1 MSPKRAV
8 PPVPRG
14 RRGGRTLPRPPPD
27 RYNPRRLSDSGGEV
41 TRALE
46 ALRAGRVDAR
56 EDLLRLIYEELRRLA
71 AVQMA
76 GQPADH
82 TLQPTALVHEA
93 YLKLLGGEAAFV
105 DRAHFLNAAARAMR
119 SILVDH
125 ARTRGRQKRGGG
137 GRNVAFHE
145 AIHGSLDPHDE
156 VLAVHDAMTELEE
169 IDPRRARVVELRYF
183 GGLTFEE
190 TARLMEIPER
200 TVYRLWDLAR
210 AWLYREIGP

>member
-1 MSPKRAV
+1 V
-8 PPVPRG
+8 EQQ
-14 RRGGRTLPRPPPD
+14 
-27 RYNPRRLSDSGGEV
+27 GEV
-41 TRALE
+41 TRALHE
-46 ALRAGRVDAR
+46 LNAGRADAG
-56 EDLLRLIYEELRRLA
+56 EELFRLVYGELRRLA
-71 AVQMA
+71 AAQMA
-76 GQPADH
+76 GQPPGH

-93 YLKLLGGEAAFV
+93 YMKLLGGEGAFA

-125 ARTRGRQKRGGG
+125 ARARGRQKRGGEAA
-137 GRNVAFHE
+137 RIEFHE
-145 AIHGSLDPHDE
+145 SIHGALDAHDE
-156 VLAVHDAMTELEE
+156 ILSVHEALRKLEE

-190 TARLMEIPER
+190 TARLLEIPER

>member
-1 MSPKRAV
+1 VA
-8 PPVPRG
+8 
-14 RRGGRTLPRPPPD
+14 
-27 RYNPRRLSDSGGEV
+27 DSQPGEV
-41 TRALE
+41 TRALQE
-46 ALRAGRVDAR
+46 LNAGRADAR
-56 EDLLRLIYEELRRLA
+56 EELFRLVYGELRRLA
-71 AVQMA
+71 GAQMA
-76 GQPADH
+76 GQPRDH

-93 YLKLLGGEAAFV
+93 YLKLLGGEAAFA
-105 DRAHFLNAAARAMR
+105 DRTHFLNAAARAMR

-137 GRNVAFHE
+137 TPQVPLRE
-145 AIHGSLDPHDE
+145 SIHGALDPHEE
-156 VLAVHDAMTELEE
+156 VLSVHEALAKLET

-200 TVYRLWDLAR
+200 SVYRLWDLAR

>member
-1 MSPKRAV
+1 MPCGA

-14 RRGGRTLPRPPPD
+14 RRGGRTLPQPPPG
-27 RYNPRRLSDSGGEV
+27 RYNPPRVADQGEV
-41 TRALE
+41 TKAIEDLN
-46 ALRAGRVDAR
+46 AGRVEAR
-56 EDLLRLIYEELRRLA
+56 EELFGLVYGELRRLA
-71 AVQMA
+71 GAQMA
-76 GQPADH
+76 RQPKDH

-93 YLKLLGGEAAFV
+93 YLKLLGGEAAFQ

-125 ARTRGRQKRGGG
+125 ARTRGREKRGGG
-137 GRNVAFHE
+137 AAKVAFHE
-145 AIHGSLDPHDE
+145 SIHGALEPHDE
-156 VLAVHDAMTELEE
+156 ILSVHEALAKLETIDAK
-169 IDPRRARVVELRYF
+169 RARVVELRYF

-190 TARLMEIPER
+190 TARLMEVPER